1 MLSRAL
7 KAPFLAAMR
16 RLLRPIIRQLMVSG
30 VTYPAFDRLVR
41 ELFIDVAETDLAL
54 PFKRQT
60 DSRLSL
66 LTGINRKEVAH
77 LRQSRMQAGG
87 TVEPEDSTVTHVIGR
102 WMAAPPYA
110 TPDGV
115 ARRLPYEGASP
126 RAPSFARLARE
137 VVGGDIPV
145 RSVLDELLR
154 LGVVELSPAGD
165 VILKHELSTPEP
177 GAEGTLALLGSDP
190 AELFRTIV
198 HNLES
203 PEAVWLQRKVA
214 YDNIGAD
221 ALPQLKEEARRLGE
235 ELMRRAN
242 ALLASYDRDRNPDA
256 PGGPRTRVVLGA
268 YYLDEPTSQEP
279 PAAAA
284 PAPGASKRRAR
295 ARKRRAK

>member
-1 MLSRAL
+1 MLSRSL

-41 ELFIDVAETDLAL
+41 ELFVDVAETDLAL

-66 LTGINRKEVAH
+66 LTGINRKEVAY
-77 LRQSRMQAGG
+77 LRRSRMQQSSTA
-87 TVEPEDSTVTHVIGR
+87 EPEDSTVTHVIGR
-102 WMAAPPYA
+102 WMAGPPYA

-115 ARRLPYEGASP
+115 ARRLPYEASSA
-126 RAPSFARLARE
+126 RAPSFARLTRD
-137 VVGGDIPV
+137 VVGSDIPV

-154 LGVVELSPAGD
+154 LGVAELSPEGD
-165 VILKHELSTPEP
+165 VSLRQEIGTPEP
-177 GAEGTLALLGSDP
+177 GVEGKLALLGSDP

-198 HNLES
+198 HNIES

-256 PGGPRTRVVLGA
+256 PGGTRTRVVLGT
-268 YYLDEPTSQEP
+268 YYLDEPTPQE
-279 PAAAA
+279 A
-284 PAPGASKRRAR
+284 PLAQEKGSRPRKAR
-295 ARKRRAK
+295 ARKGKTK